1 MSDETKHGPCD
12 DETRSGDHAKE
23 SCADEKT
30 TGISR
35 RELLI
40 GGAAIAAGSFLGA
53 TLAVDDAEA
62 ATKPVPQVPRRVLGK
77 TKQSI
82 PILLFGGSIPLN
94 SVFDPKLAEALR
106 YGVNYFDAADC
117 YNGGQCEPAIA
128 NFHKRMKARKKIWIT
143 SKSDVHDPAGFVS
156 RFEQS
161 LKQLQT
167 SYIDM
172 YFLHALSDKSY
183 LTSDLAKRVEALKKQ
198 GKMRFF
204 GFSCHSHNVV
214 ELLNTAAG
222 LPWIDAIMFRYN
234 FRQYGNAEL
243 NKAIDAC
250 HKAGIGLIA
259 MKTQGSA
266 SSFEAK
272 WKQYRQKG
280 KWNQHQAVLKAVWAD
295 KRITAAVS
303 RMDTFQKLRENIAA
317 AIDPGKLSLV
327 EEQELERYASLTR
340 SIACDG
346 CEHIC
351 NPTISAPVQIGTT
364 MRYLMYHDVYGQPEE
379 ARQLF
384 AALPAE
390 ARNLAS
396 IDFSAASAACPNKID
411 IDRHLKRAAKVLV

>member
-1 MSDETKHGPCD
+1 MSDEKKRGL
-12 DETRSGDHAKE
+12 
-23 SCADEKT
+23 
-30 TGISR
+30 SR

-40 GGAAIAAGSFLGA
+40 GGATIAAGTIIGA
-53 TLAVDDAEA
+53 PLAVDDAEA
-62 ATKPVPQVPRRVLGK
+62 ATKPVPQVPRRILGK
-77 TKQSI
+77 TKQRI

-94 SVFDPKLAEALR
+94 PVFDPKLAEALR

-117 YNGGQCEPAIA
+117 YGGGQCEPAIA
-128 NFHKRMKARKKIWIT
+128 SFHRRIKARKKLWIT
-143 SKSDVHDPAGFVS
+143 SKSDVHEPDGFVT
-156 RFEQS
+156 RFERS
-161 LKQLQT
+161 LTTLQT

-172 YFLHALSDKSY
+172 YFLHKLDDKSY
-183 LTSDLAKRVEALKKQ
+183 LSAALAKRVEQLKKQ

-214 ELLNTAAG
+214 ELLNVAAG

-234 FRQYGNAEL
+234 FRQYGNAAL

-250 HKAGIGLIA
+250 HKANIGLIA

-272 WKQYRQKG
+272 WKQFRQKG
-280 KWNQHQAVLKAVWAD
+280 KWNKHQAVLKAVWAD
-295 KRITAAVS
+295 KRIAAAVS

-317 AIDPGKLSLV
+317 AIDPKKLTQA
-327 EEQELERYASLTR
+327 EEQELQRYAALTR

-351 NPTISAPVQIGTT
+351 NPTINAPVQIGTT
-364 MRYLMYHDVYGQPEE
+364 MRYLMYHDAYGQQDE
-379 ARQLF
+379 AKQLF

-390 ARNLAS
+390 ARNLAA
-396 IDFSAASAACPNKID
+396 IDFSAASAACPHKID
-411 IDRHLKRAAKVLV
+411 LNRHLKRAARVLV